1 MEEVVEDVV
10 VAVAVAGV
18 TCFAVRSASRRAV
31 SSASPRLGPL
41 PRRTSS
47 RLLKGLGVL
56 RRADR
61 SLGGAPN
68 RHCGAPFAAR
78 APTRHG
84 AAAAAV
90 AAVGLRRRR
99 RRRPTR
105 RWEAVRSG
113 EDPIDRSCSPS
124 WRTLEGRRLCASSA
138 CSSWTRPVSAR
149 TRPSRRSVFRRSARS
164 FSVGGASSAA
174 PGVSRSSSA
183 AVEAREGD
191 ADEAIWRPPMSTVF
205 CSSVI

>member
-1 MEEVVEDVV
+1 MWWWRWQWRR
-10 VAVAVAGV
+10 V

-31 SSASPRLGPL
+31 SSASLASARPASHEPSPSQR
-41 PRRTSS
+41 PRRTAT
-47 RLLKGLGVL
+47 R
-56 RRADR
+56 DR

-68 RHCGAPFAAR
+68 RHCGAPFAAP
-78 APTRHG
+78 APTRPPPPPPPSPQSAS
-84 AAAAAV
+84 AAAAA
-90 AAVGLRRRR
+90 ARDPPLGS
-99 RRRPTR
+99 
-105 RWEAVRSG
+105 VRSG
-113 EDPIDRSCSPS
+113 EDPDRPELLAVER
-124 WRTLEGRRLCASSA
+124 WRARRLCASSA

-183 AVEAREGD
+183 AAEAREGE
-191 ADEAIWRPPMSTVF
+191 ADGSIWRPPMSTVF